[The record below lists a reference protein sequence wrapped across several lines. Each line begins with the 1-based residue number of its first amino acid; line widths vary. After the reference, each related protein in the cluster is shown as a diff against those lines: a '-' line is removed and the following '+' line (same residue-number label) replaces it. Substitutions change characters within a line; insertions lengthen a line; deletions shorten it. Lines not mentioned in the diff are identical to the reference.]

1 MMKIGLVQAPS
12 LKDAHANLK
21 IIERY
26 AKEAKNQGCEVICFP
41 ECFLTGYA
49 PEESKKLALS
59 KNCEAIRMLSEM
71 SIDQQIDILAGFM
84 ESEDDDYYITHGIF
98 KANGKT
104 DFYRKTHLGEKESL
118 YFSGADMLPVFNLS
132 NGVKFGIQL
141 CVEIHFPEI
150 TKTLSL
156 RGAEVV
162 FAPHAVPK
170 KAGGRKDIW
179 TKIIPARSYDNRVY
193 MACCNQW
200 DAKCFGGGCLVTNP
214 RGDVVAEYLEDNEKL
229 LLTEIDIKEVERYHQ
244 ENPGKRY
251 RYYPSKG
258 RAELYE

>member
-12 LKDAHANLK
+12 LKDANANLK

-26 AKEAKNQGCEVICFP
+26 AKEAKDQGCEVICFP

-118 YFSGADMLPVFNLS
+118 YFSGADILPVFNLS

-193 MACCNQW
+193 MACCNLW
-200 DAKCFGGGCLVTNP
+200 DEDRYGGGIFVTAPDGEVIVSSYKNEPELVTF
-214 RGDVVAEYLEDNEKL
+214 
-229 LLTEIDIKEVERYHQ
+229 EVDSSLNWRKHFF
-244 ENPGKRY
+244 PDKR
-251 RYYPSKG
+251 RP
-258 RAELYE
+258 ELYQ